1 MKSNLIKLIAYLESH
16 QVPNWRSEVDH
27 PHSILP
33 DVFPEKFK
41 LLSDGSLAYA
51 NDVEPLFLDD
61 LHGFFGLSKQDYSD
75 LFIYC
80 EAEEPNGGWHY
91 PNQFEWI
98 AQAKALV

>member
-1 MKSNLIKLIAYLESH
+1 MKTNLSKLISYLESH

-51 NDVEPLFLDD
+51 QLFVATDTVRLYQWAAPVVAIAATSAVDPRWWPLMVVVT
-61 LHGFFGLSKQDYSD
+61 
-75 LFIYC
+75 LFN
-80 EAEEPNGGWHY
+80 PLRGDG
-91 PNQFEWI
+91 
-98 AQAKALV
+98 V

>member
-1 MKSNLIKLIAYLESH
+1 MKSNLLKLISYLETH

-33 DVFPEKFK
+33 NVFPDKFK
-41 LLSDGSLAYA
+41 LLSDGALAYT
-51 NDVEPLFLDD
+51 NDNEPLFLDD
-61 LHGFFGLSKQDYSD
+61 LYSFFGLSKADYND

-80 EAEEPNGGWHY
+80 EVEEPNGGWHY

-98 AQAKALV
+98 AQAQALV